1 MYLVHSDFLS
11 KCTAACTLEIAD
23 VRYIL
28 FPLGTPAI
36 RNPDWNHKILKYKLH
51 NKYIEIIFLKTF
63 SFN

>member
-36 RNPDWNHKILKYKLH
+36 RNPDSKHPMLQSVPNIR
-51 NKYIEIIFLKTF
+51 F
-63 SFN
+63 SSKHHHF